1 MTRRSPKSRRKTLT
15 SPTSRDLTLVP
26 VVVDDRLL
34 FDVLAGTAALPL
46 TRELETGGLY
56 ATSCGYYRL
65 GRALTAG
72 SGTGSL
78 SGLLQA
84 LEPEVRSQVLR
95 ALADLP
101 RTIGMIHPRT
111 TVPVML
117 GLRVRRL
124 LNMINAETLAVAVL
138 IGGAVAVTIDTPLL
152 RQGAADLGLDYQ
164 VFG

>member
-1 MTRRSPKSRRKTLT
+1 M
-15 SPTSRDLTLVP
+15 P

-56 ATSCGYYRL
+56 TTSCGYYRL
-65 GRALTAG
+65 GRALTVG

-84 LEPEVRSQVLR
+84 LEPEVRSRVLR
-95 ALADLP
+95 AIADLP
-101 RTIGMIHPRT
+101 RNVGLIHPRT

-117 GLRVRRL
+117 GLRVRRP
-124 LNMINAETLAVAVL
+124 LNMINADTLAVAML
-138 IGGAVAVTIDTPLL
+138 IGGAVAVTTDTPLL
-152 RQGAADLGLDYQ
+152 SESAADLGVEYRVL
-164 VFG
+164 G